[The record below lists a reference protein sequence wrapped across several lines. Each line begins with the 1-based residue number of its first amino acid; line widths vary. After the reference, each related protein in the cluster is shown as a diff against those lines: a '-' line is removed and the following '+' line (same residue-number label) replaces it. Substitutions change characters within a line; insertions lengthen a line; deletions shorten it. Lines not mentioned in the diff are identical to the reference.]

1 MTQGRF
7 VRNLIIFLL
16 LIPSTTFAENIDN
29 SRKAEILS
37 NLKQE
42 ISEQYIIEENIPD
55 ILASLDSLSSTD
67 FLTKL
72 PDGSKFAEVI
82 NDKLK
87 QFDRH
92 FSLSW
97 SNPNEISTKPRSESY
112 WDRLDRKNSG
122 FRKVEILE
130 GNIGFIEFWGFDRVN
145 VKSEQRVANVMSFVS
160 EADAIIFDL
169 RNNGGGSPRMV
180 QLLSGYLF
188 NERTQLSS
196 IYWRNSDETEKF
208 WTSTDIQG
216 KKRPNTPIYVLTS
229 NDTFSAAEAFTY
241 DLKILKR
248 ATIVG
253 ETTGGGANPMRF
265 VDFGDGFIA
274 GIPYGR
280 AINPVTKTNWEWV
293 GVTPDIE
300 TSRELALETAYISAL
315 NKLLNVSRN
324 ESQKIDIENTLR
336 DLTAR

>member
-7 VRNLIIFLL
+7 VRNLIISLL
-16 LIPSTTFAENIDN
+16 LIPSMTFADNIDN

-42 ISEQYIIEENIPD
+42 ISEQYIIEDSIPG

-67 FLTKL
+67 FLVKL
-72 PDGSKFAEVI
+72 PDGNKFAEVI
-82 NDKLK
+82 NEKLK

-97 SNPNEISTKPRSESY
+97 SNPNEISTKPRTESY

-122 FRKVEILE
+122 FSKVEILE
-130 GNIGFIEFWGFDRVN
+130 GNIGYIEFWGFDRVN
-145 VKSEQRVANVMSFVS
+145 VKSEQRVANVMSFIS
-160 EADAIIFDL
+160 ETDAIIFDL
-169 RNNGGGSPRMV
+169 RNNGGGSPRMI

-196 IYWRNSDETEKF
+196 IYWRNSDETEEF
-208 WTSTDIQG
+208 WTSTDIRG
-216 KKRPNTPIYVLTS
+216 KKRPTIPIYVLTS

-241 DLKILKR
+241 DLKSLKR

-280 AINPVTKTNWEWV
+280 AINPITKTNWEWV

-300 TSRELALETAYISAL
+300 TSREQALETAYISAL
-315 NKLLNVSRN
+315 NTLLNVSRN
-324 ESQKIDIENTLR
+324 DSQKIEIKNKLK
-336 DLTAR
+336 DLTAH